1 MASFG
6 YPPVDGLGQQVAS
19 SQLDRLGPARE
30 KGPSRGKE
38 GQSLAKDRVS
48 VSEAGRLAHEK
59 LAASASAQEVRPAV
73 VAMHKESIERATLQ
87 MDEDVVAWGILMGEL
102 F

>member
-6 YPPVDGLGQQVAS
+6 YPPVDSLGQQVAS
-19 SQLDRLGPARE
+19 SQLGRLDSVRE
-30 KGPSRGKE
+30 KSQPGGKE
-38 GQSLAKDRVS
+38 GQPLAKDRVT
-48 VSEAGRLAHEK
+48 VSEAGRLAQK
-59 LAASASAQEVRPAV
+59 FAASASAQEVRPAV
-73 VAMHKESIERATLQ
+73 VAMHKEAIERGTLE

>member
-1 MASFG
+1 
-6 YPPVDGLGQQVAS
+6 
-19 SQLDRLGPARE
+19 
-30 KGPSRGKE
+30 
-38 GQSLAKDRVS
+38 
-48 VSEAGRLAHEK
+48 LAHEK

-73 VAMHKESIERATLQ
+73 VAMHKEAIERGTLQ